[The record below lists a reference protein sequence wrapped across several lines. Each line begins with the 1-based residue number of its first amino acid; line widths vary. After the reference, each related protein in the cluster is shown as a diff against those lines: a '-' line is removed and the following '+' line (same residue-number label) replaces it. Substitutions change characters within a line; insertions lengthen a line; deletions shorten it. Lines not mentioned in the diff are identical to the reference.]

1 MDNVLTAEQLLNDG
15 KSRMA
20 TSVEILKQDLK
31 TVRTGRATPS
41 LVEGLM
47 VDYYGTQTPL
57 GQLSTISTPE
67 AQLILIQPW
76 DRNAVQDM
84 EKAISKSDLGLN
96 PSNDGNV
103 IRIPI
108 PPLNQERREE
118 LVRSLSKQVE
128 EKKIA
133 IRNVRRDVME
143 RLRALEKN
151 KDISQDDNQ
160 RAQVQLQKLTDSHIA
175 QIDTFWNSKIEEMMK
190 V

>member
-1 MDNVLTAEQLLNDG
+1 MDNRLTPEQLLDDG
-15 KSRMA
+15 KSRMG
-20 TSVEILKQDLK
+20 TSVDILKQDLK
-31 TVRTGRATPS
+31 TIRTGRATPS
-41 LVEGLM
+41 LVDGLM
-47 VDYYGTQTPL
+47 VEYYGTQTPL
-57 GQLSTISTPE
+57 GQLSTISAPE

-76 DRNAVQDM
+76 DRNAVEEI
-84 EKAISKSDLGLN
+84 EKAINKSSLGLN
-96 PSNDGNV
+96 PSNDGNL

-133 IRNVRRDVME
+133 IRNVRRDVID
-143 RLRALEKN
+143 RLRTMEKA

-175 QIDTFWNSKIEEMMK
+175 QIDTFWNAKIDEMMK